1 MVKIPESFFFFFVVF
16 DKPIFK
22 FIWKFKEWKVIKTI
36 SKLEDLT
43 VPDLKTYSKD
53 KIIKIMWY
61 WHKDGHRKQ

>member
-1 MVKIPESFFFFFVVF
+1 MVKIPESVFFFVAF
-16 DKPIFK
+16 DKLIFK

-43 VPDLKTYSKD
+43 VPDLKTYSKA
-53 KIIKIMWY
+53 KIIKIMWC